1 MKGSEMTRGELQSE
15 LKRIDGFIE
24 VLHELITKPLCE
36 CITHL
41 GSFDEKFR
49 EENKVQLQE
58 LIIIKNRLIPL
69 NNKPDY
75 ALAEIQYQPL
85 KLLC

>member
-1 MKGSEMTRGELQSE
+1 MTRLELQRE

-24 VLHELITKPLCE
+24 VLHTLITKPLCG

-49 EENKVQLQE
+49 KENKVQLQE
-58 LIIIKNRLIPL
+58 LITVKNTLIPL
-69 NNKPDY
+69 NNKPDC
-75 ALAEIQYQPL
+75 ALEGILHQPV
-85 KLLC
+85 LLY